1 MELKNKRV
9 LVVGLGKSGRA
20 AALFLRDKGA
30 RVTVSDSR
38 SMAAL
43 EHEIPTLL
51 DAGIMVEAGGHG
63 LLTFRRQDLIVVSPG
78 VPYDTP
84 ELKQVRAFGSLGP
97 PIIGELEL
105 ASRFLQGNVVAIT
118 GSNGKTTTT
127 SLLGKIFADA
137 GRATLVGGNIGTPV
151 IELIAPSIEL
161 SGAHSEEEAD
171 SSAALRNDKQN
182 AGILPSARND
192 KQENEQQ
199 QGQERNTEVLS
210 GAQNDGLRIDG
221 DDGPRVG
228 GDVWSVLE
236 VSSFQLETVEEFHPH
251 IAVVLNIT
259 PDHLDRHGTFENY
272 AAMKARI
279 TARQGPED
287 FLVLNGEDPPTQM
300 VAAKTKA
307 QVFWFS
313 GRRPIK
319 QGAFVHG
326 ESVLF
331 IPREG
336 AKAEPI
342 LPVAEIPLKGAHN
355 VENVLA
361 AVCAARLAGI
371 VAESIRAS
379 VASFRAV
386 EHRLEFT
393 AAVRGV
399 EFYNDSKATNVDAT
413 KKALE
418 AFAGGVHLILGG
430 KDKNSDYTELSD
442 LLRARC
448 KVVYTIGS
456 AAEKIERQLAGV
468 VKIVSA
474 GTLDAA
480 VRKATEDAVAGDV
493 VLLAPACS
501 SYDQFENYEHRGR
514 VFKELVAQQ
523 VSKAAG

>member
-9 LVVGLGKSGRA
+9 LVVGLGKSGMA
-20 AALFLRDKGA
+20 AALFLRDQGA
-30 RVTVSDSR
+30 RVTVSDTR
-38 SMAAL
+38 SAVAL
-43 EHEIPTLL
+43 EKDIPTLL
-51 DAGIMVEAGGHG
+51 DAGIMVETGGHG

-84 ELKQVRAFGSLGP
+84 ELAQVRAFGPLGP

-105 ASRFLQGNVVAIT
+105 ASRFLQGKIVAIT

-127 SLLGKIFADA
+127 SLLGKIMADS
-137 GRATLVGGNIGTPV
+137 GRPTLVGGNIGTPV
-151 IELIAPSIEL
+151 IELVAESVRLSRRPGVDAGSFDKLRTGSSTAAGAKDAPTF
-161 SGAHSEEEAD
+161 AQDD
-171 SSAALRNDKQN
+171 SSVED
-182 AGILPSARND
+182 AG
-192 KQENEQQ
+192 
-199 QGQERNTEVLS
+199 G
-210 GAQNDGLRIDG
+210 
-221 DDGPRVG
+221 
-228 GDVWSVLE
+228 VWSVLE
-236 VSSFQLETVEEFHPH
+236 VSSFQLETVEEFRPQ

-272 AAMKARI
+272 AAMKTRI
-279 TARQGPED
+279 TARQTAED
-287 FLVLNGEDPPTQM
+287 FLVLNGEDKPTQM

-307 QVFWFS
+307 QVYWFS

-331 IPREG
+331 VPQEG
-336 AKAEPI
+336 AKAEPVM
-342 LPVAEIPLKGAHN
+342 PVAEIPLRGAHN

-361 AVCAARLAGI
+361 AVCAARLAG
-371 VAESIRAS
+371 VTTESIRAS
-379 VASFRAV
+379 VASFKAV
-386 EHRLEFT
+386 EHRLEFV
-393 AAVRGV
+393 AEVRGV
-399 EFYNDSKATNVDAT
+399 AFYNDSKATNVDAT

-418 AFAGGVHLILGG
+418 AFPGGVHLILGG

-442 LLRARC
+442 LLRERC

-456 AAEKIERQLAGV
+456 AAEKIERHLAGV

-480 VRKATEDAVAGDV
+480 VRTAAQDAVAGDV

-501 SYDQFENYEHRGR
+501 SFDQFENYEQRGR
-514 VFKELVAQQ
+514 VFKDLVKQLVSGSAGQQ
-523 VSKAAG
+523 VSG

>member
-9 LVVGLGKSGRA
+9 LVVGLGKSGMA
-20 AALFLRDKGA
+20 AALFLRDQGA
-30 RVTVSDSR
+30 RVTVSDQR

-43 EHEIPTLL
+43 EKEIPGLL

-84 ELKQVRAFGSLGP
+84 ELKQVRAFGL

-105 ASRFLQGNVVAIT
+105 ASRYLQGEVVAIT

-137 GRATLVGGNIGTPV
+137 GRPTLVGGNIGTPV
-151 IELIAPSIEL
+151 IELIAQSTP
-161 SGAHSEEEAD
+161 
-171 SSAALRNDKQN
+171 Q
-182 AGILPSARND
+182 
-192 KQENEQQ
+192 
-199 QGQERNTEVLS
+199 TV
-210 GAQNDGLRIDG
+210 
-221 DDGPRVG
+221 
-228 GDVWSVLE
+228 SVLE
-236 VSSFQLETVEEFHPH
+236 VSSFQLETVEEFHPQ

-259 PDHLDRHGTFENY
+259 PDHLDRHGTFANY
-272 AAMKARI
+272 TAMKARI
-279 TARQGPED
+279 TEMQTAED

-300 VAAKTKA
+300 LAGKTKA

-336 AKAEPI
+336 AKAEPVM
-342 LPVAEIPLKGAHN
+342 PVAEITLRGAHN

-361 AVCAARLAGI
+361 AVCAARLGGVA
-371 VAESIRAS
+371 AESTRAS
-379 VASFRAV
+379 VASFKAV
-386 EHRLEFT
+386 EHRLEFV
-393 AAVRGV
+393 AAVGGV

-418 AFAGGVHLILGG
+418 AFPGGVHLILGG

-442 LLRARC
+442 LLRERC
-448 KVVYTIGS
+448 KIVYTIGS

-474 GTLDAA
+474 ATLDAA
-480 VRKATEDAVAGDV
+480 VRQAAQDAVAGDV

-501 SYDQFENYEHRGR
+501 SFDQFENYEQRGQ
-514 VFKELVAQQ
+514 VFKELVGRI
-523 VSKAAG
+523 AGEKESDPTINPSLRSG